1 MGVRDGAADADAP
14 DEGEPLPDF
23 LALELADLR
32 TIQHPVLTELLAE
45 LTERT
50 AEPGEMLWGF
60 NNAF

>member
-1 MGVRDGAADADAP
+1 MGVRDDAP
-14 DEGEPLPDF
+14 DAGEPLPDL
-23 LALELADLR
+23 LALGLADLR

-45 LTERT
+45 LRERS